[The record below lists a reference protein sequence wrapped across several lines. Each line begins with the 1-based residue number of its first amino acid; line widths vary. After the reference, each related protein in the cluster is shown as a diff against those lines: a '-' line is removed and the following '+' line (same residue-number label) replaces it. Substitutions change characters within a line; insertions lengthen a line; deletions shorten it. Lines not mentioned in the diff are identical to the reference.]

1 MRKKIIISVL
11 AIFFAVVIFA
21 GGFLIG
27 FNLSDVQGWFYSIK
41 NSFGEQKTVETS
53 SAEPVFDVNMSLQA
67 IDDAINSIS
76 ASAIN
81 KKTKQEL
88 ITAAIEGMISSLDD
102 KYADYFTKEEY
113 TRIIDSFSGTMSG
126 IGIIVTTDDQGRVIV
141 VNPIEGTPAEQEG
154 VLKDDIITHV
164 DGKDISGLG
173 LDEVVALIKG
183 EEGTSVKITV
193 FRESENKSIDFHN

>member
-1 MRKKIIISVL
+1 MRKKIIISVVAL
-11 AIFFAVVIFA
+11 FFAVVIFA

-27 FNLSDVQGWFYSIK
+27 FNLSDVQDWFYNIK
-41 NSFGEQKTVETS
+41 NSIGEQKTVEAS
-53 SAEPVFDVNMSLQA
+53 SAEPVFDVNIGLQA

-76 ASAIN
+76 AGAIN

-102 KYADYFTKEEY
+102 KYADYFTNEEY

-141 VNPIEGTPAEQEG
+141 VNPIEGTPAEAG
-154 VLKDDIITHV
+154 RC
-164 DGKDISGLG
+164 
-173 LDEVVALIKG
+173 A
-183 EEGTSVKITV
+183 
-193 FRESENKSIDFHN
+193 